1 MAMMAM
7 TIRNSASRRT
17 MMSRP
22 IFGSRSMSS
31 WWKNVEPA
39 PKDPILG
46 VTEAFLADP
55 SPDKV
60 NVGVGAYRDDNGK
73 PVVLDCVR
81 EAERRIAG
89 ASFMEY
95 LPMGGSVKMVEETLK
110 LAYGDNSQFIKDK
123 RIAAV
128 QSLSGTG
135 ACRLFADFQKR
146 FCPASQI
153 YIPVPTW
160 SNHHNIWRDA
170 QVPQKTYHYYH
181 PETKGLDFKGL
192 MDDVKNAPEG
202 SFFLLHACAHNP
214 TGVDPTEEQWREISQ
229 LFKAKKHFAFFD
241 MAYQGFASGDPARDA
256 KSIRIFLEDGHHI
269 GISQSYAKNMGLYGQ
284 RVGCLSVLCED
295 EKQAVTVKSQLQQ
308 LARPMYSNPP
318 LHGAQIVST
327 ILGDPELKSL
337 WLKEVKIMA
346 DRIIGMRT
354 TLRDSLEKLGSPLSW
369 EHVTKQI
376 GMFCYSG
383 LTPEQVDR
391 LTSEYHIYMTRNG
404 RISMAGVTT
413 GNVGYL
419 ANAIHEV
426 TKSS

>member
-1 MAMMAM
+1 MAMMAR

-17 MMSRP
+17 MMMSRP
-22 IFGSRSMSS
+22 IFGLRSMSS

-89 ASFMEY
+89 TSFMEY

-110 LAYGDNSQFIKDK
+110 LAYGDNSEFIKDK
-123 RIAAV
+123 RVAAV

-135 ACRLFADFQKR
+135 ACRLFADFQTR
-146 FCPASQI
+146 FNPGSQI
-153 YIPVPTW
+153 YIFLFQPGP
-160 SNHHNIWRDA
+160 NA

-229 LFKAKKHFAFFD
+229 LFKAKNHFAFFD

-284 RVGCLSVLCED
+284 RVGCLSVLCEN

-354 TLRDSLEKLGSPLSW
+354 TLRESLEKLGSPLSW